1 MGTNVEIAKFENAV
15 DKAAADWALE
25 VTKLIH
31 KLGEDVRN
39 STSAL
44 TKKLRAVPVPKDAP
58 DKEFSQ
64 LDKRINE
71 IIEQDASRLKG
82 IVDLHVTVN
91 VDAKAKTLRF
101 DGFALSGKVIEL
113 RH

>member
-15 DKAAADWALE
+15 DKAAADWALD

-31 KLGEDVRN
+31 QMGEDVRD

-44 TKKLRAVPVPKDAP
+44 LKKLRAIPAPKGAP
-58 DKEFSQ
+58 DKDFAQ
-64 LDKRINE
+64 LGKRVNE

-82 IVDLHVTVN
+82 IVDLHVSVD
-91 VDAKAKTLRF
+91 VDAKAKALRYT
-101 DGFALSGKVIEL
+101 GFALGGKVIDL
-113 RH
+113 RF